1 MKQAQYPW
9 RSKYGASHRMY
20 FDTPPL
26 KGLRLEPFR
35 LHLGSFRNQ
44 SVCTYRAIFAVPSGT
59 AVADAN
65 GGRKK

>member
-26 KGLRLEPFR
+26 KGLRLEPFGSIR
-35 LHLGSFRNQ
+35 NHNEESMSCALRPVIPGSNRNLGSFALN
-44 SVCTYRAIFAVPSGT
+44 
-59 AVADAN
+59 
-65 GGRKK
+65 GRKR